1 MFGAGHGKTMVK
13 DCLIGSQA
21 TAKQALLYSLVTT
34 IAHTASIFVLG
45 LLGLFASRYIVPEQQ
60 LYAILSFLSGC
71 TICGVGFWLLA
82 SRFENKSDH
91 SHHHGFPEKS
101 ITPRS
106 LIVVGIAGGICHRS
120 ASSSLWNA
128 VDWCFQSRISFGID
142 NFRVVSNLCLSMARR
157 FSLNRKVTKQA

>member
-1 MFGAGHGKTMVK
+1 MGIAFLFGAGHGKTMVK

-45 LLGLFASRYIVPEQQ
+45 LLGLFASRYIVPEQ

-91 SHHHGFPEKS
+91 SHHHGFPEINYS
-101 ITPRS
+101 TLFNR
-106 LIVVGIAGGICHRS
+106 GWYCWR
-120 ASSSLWNA
+120 
-128 VDWCFQSRISFGID
+128 
-142 NFRVVSNLCLSMARR
+142 NLPSVCI
-157 FSLNRKVTKQA
+157 KQFMECC